1 MLFRFRH
8 RVAGEPAVAVSA
20 TVPRS
25 KVPLLTACVV
35 SAFTKAGG
43 GTLAGAAIAGRALVG
58 RVVGIER
65 RVVPVTVAD
74 IGAAVIAMSTAA
86 TAKVDMA
93 HRAKRRFRISTG
105 PHDG

>member
-1 MLFRFRH
+1 M
-8 RVAGEPAVAVSA
+8 
-20 TVPRS
+20 
-25 KVPLLTACVV
+25 
-35 SAFTKAGG
+35 
-43 GTLAGAAIAGRALVG
+43 AGAAIAGRALVG

-93 HRAKRRFRISTG
+93 HREKRRFRISTG